1 MTIQGLMKKVIK
13 AEIMTKIAIPTRD
26 NVVDDHFGHCD
37 HYTVFSVDDNKNV
50 IGLERLDSPQGC
62 GCKSNIASVMQEMG
76 ITIMLAGNMG
86 MGAFNKLTMHGI
98 SVVRGCHGNIE
109 DVLKAYLDGS
119 IADSAESCSHHD
131 CGELMEQRKQSEACA
146 DYAEHEQAR
155 PKVKYGRME

>member
-1 MTIQGLMKKVIK
+1 M
-13 AEIMTKIAIPTRD
+13 MTKIAIPTRD

-50 IGLERLDSPQGC
+50 IGSERLDSPQGC

-131 CGELMEQRKQSEACA
+131 CA
-146 DYAEHEQAR
+146 DHEEKPVFIIPQI
-155 PKVKYGRME
+155 